1 MNQSSHSITPTSTR
15 PSRDQLPC
23 CSKTSG
29 HTNNVHHIEPKTC
42 MSATKIDFARVET
55 TLRAA
60 GEAAA
65 RLTLPLFRTPLS
77 VDNKLASGFDPVTEA
92 DKGAETAIRTVIAEA
107 FPDHAIIGE
116 EWGSSGNSRFSWIID
131 PVDGTRA
138 FISGAPVWG
147 TLIGF
152 AIDGVA
158 VAGLMSQ
165 PFIGEEYLAVPGR
178 STYRRGTVTE
188 ANRTSGQT
196 DLSQSRVFTTTPNL
210 FRQEYWS
217 KWEAIERATRLQ
229 RFGMDCYGYALLAA
243 GHADLVI
250 EPALNTYDIAA
261 LVPII
266 REAGGAIACWDG
278 SEPTGGGNVVAA
290 ATLQLLEQALELI
303 GRS

>member
-1 MNQSSHSITPTSTR
+1 M
-15 PSRDQLPC
+15 
-23 CSKTSG
+23 
-29 HTNNVHHIEPKTC
+29 
-42 MSATKIDFARVET
+42 
-55 TLRAA
+55 
-60 GEAAA
+60 
-65 RLTLPLFRTPLS
+65 PLFRTQLA

-92 DKGAETAIRTVIAEA
+92 DKGAETAIRAVIEAA

-116 EWGSSGNSRFSWIID
+116 EWGTSGDSRFSWIID

-165 PFIGEEYLAVPGR
+165 PFIGETFLAIPGR
-178 STYRRGTVTE
+178 STYRRGD
-188 ANRTSGQT
+188 AALHNRTSGAT
-196 DLSQSRVFTTTPNL
+196 DLDKARVFTTTPRL
-210 FRQEYWS
+210 FNTSELLF
-217 KWEAIERATRLQ
+217 KWEAIEAATRLQ

-243 GHADLVI
+243 GQADLVI
-250 EPALNTYDIAA
+250 EPYLNTYDIAA

-266 REAGGAIACWDG
+266 REAGGAISCWDG

-290 ATLQLLEQALELI
+290 ATPELLAKALALVNA
-303 GRS
+303 S

>member
-1 MNQSSHSITPTSTR
+1 MAEPVDFSRIEST
-15 PSRDQLPC
+15 L
-23 CSKTSG
+23 
-29 HTNNVHHIEPKTC
+29 
-42 MSATKIDFARVET
+42 
-55 TLRAA
+55 L
-60 GEAAA
+60 AAA
-65 RLTLPLFRTPLS
+65 DAAAAHTLPLFRTGLS
-77 VDNKLASGFDPVTEA
+77 VDNKLEAGFDPVTEA
-92 DKGAETAIRTVIAEA
+92 DKGAEKVIAAIITDA

-116 EWGSSGNSRFSWIID
+116 EWGTSGESRFTWIID

-158 VAGLMSQ
+158 RAGIMSQ
-165 PFIGEEYLAVPGR
+165 PFIGESFLARPGQSR
-178 STYRRGTVTE
+178 YQRAGLSQ
-188 ANRTSGQT
+188 ANRTSGLT
-196 DLSQSRVFTTTPNL
+196 ELASARVFTTTPKL
-210 FRQEYWS
+210 FDTPQLAR
-217 KWEAIERATRLQ
+217 KWAAIESATRLQ

-250 EPALNTYDIAA
+250 EPYLNTYDIAA

-290 ATLQLLEQALELI
+290 ASQALLEKALDLVN
-303 GRS
+303 RA

>member
-1 MNQSSHSITPTSTR
+1 
-15 PSRDQLPC
+15 
-23 CSKTSG
+23 
-29 HTNNVHHIEPKTC
+29 
-42 MSATKIDFARVET
+42 MSATEIDFARVEA

-65 RLTLPLFRTPLS
+65 RMTLPLFRTPLG
-77 VDNKLASGFDPVTEA
+77 VVNKLDKGFDPVTEA
-92 DKGAETAIRTVIAEA
+92 DKGAETAIRAVIAEA

-116 EWGSSGNSRFSWIID
+116 EWGTTGSGRFSWIID

-152 AIDGVA
+152 AVDGIA

-165 PFIGEEYLAVPGR
+165 PFIGEEFLAVPGR
-178 STYRRGTVTE
+178 SSYRRGDMHM

-196 DLSQSRVFTTTPNL
+196 DLAQAKVVTTTPSL
-210 FRQEYWS
+210 FDTPQMQA
-217 KWEAIERATRLQ
+217 KWQAVVGATRLQ
-229 RFGMDCYGYALLAA
+229 RYGLDCYGYALLAA
-243 GHADLVI
+243 GQVDLAI
-250 EPALNTYDIAA
+250 EPYLNTYDIAA

-278 SEPTGGGNVVAA
+278 SEPTGGGNAVAA
-290 ATLQLLEQALELI
+290 ATPELLEQALTLI
-303 GRS
+303 NAA

>member
-1 MNQSSHSITPTSTR
+1 MSSP
-15 PSRDQLPC
+15 
-23 CSKTSG
+23 
-29 HTNNVHHIEPKTC
+29 
-42 MSATKIDFARVET
+42 IDFAQVQSV
-55 TLRAA
+55 LL
-60 GEAAA
+60 AAA
-65 RLTLPLFRTPLS
+65 DAAAAKTLPLFRTPLA
-77 VDNKLASGFDPVTEA
+77 VDNKLVAGFDPVTEA
-92 DKGAETAIRTVIAEA
+92 DKGAETAIRAIIAEA

-116 EWGSSGNSRFSWIID
+116 EWGKTGDSRFSWIID

-152 AIDGVA
+152 AVDGVA

-165 PFIGEEYLAVPGR
+165 PFIGESFLAIPGR
-178 STYRRGTVTE
+178 STYYRGTQQQ

-196 DLSQSRVFTTTPNL
+196 ELAPARVFTTTPNL
-210 FRQEYWS
+210 FKGEYWS
-217 KWEAIERATRLQ
+217 KWEAVEQATRLQ

-250 EPALNTYDIAA
+250 EPYLNTYDIAA

-290 ATLQLLEQALELI
+290 ATPQLLDAALELI
-303 GRS
+303 NTN

>member
-1 MNQSSHSITPTSTR
+1 MTAS
-15 PSRDQLPC
+15 
-23 CSKTSG
+23 
-29 HTNNVHHIEPKTC
+29 E
-42 MSATKIDFARVET
+42 IDFARIEA
-55 TLRAA
+55 TLRTA

-77 VDNKLASGFDPVTEA
+77 IDNKLDGGFDPVTEA
-92 DKGAETAIRTVIAEA
+92 DKGAETAIRAVIGEA

-116 EWGSSGNSRFSWIID
+116 EWGTTGESRYSWIID

-152 AIDGVA
+152 AVDGVA

-165 PFIGEEYLAVPGR
+165 PFIGEEFLAVPGR
-178 STYRRGTVTE
+178 SSYRRGDLHI
-188 ANRTSGQT
+188 ANRTSDQT
-196 DLSQSRVFTTTPNL
+196 DLAAARVFTTTPNL
-210 FRQEYWS
+210 FKGEHWN
-217 KWEAIERATRLQ
+217 KWVALESATRLQ

-243 GHADLVI
+243 GQADLVI
-250 EPALNTYDIAA
+250 EPYLNTYDIAA

-278 SEPTGGGNVVAA
+278 SEPTAGGNVVAA
-290 ATLQLLEQALELI
+290 ATPELLGRALDLVN
-303 GRS
+303 RA

>member
-1 MNQSSHSITPTSTR
+1 MDTP
-15 PSRDQLPC
+15 
-23 CSKTSG
+23 
-29 HTNNVHHIEPKTC
+29 
-42 MSATKIDFARVET
+42 IDFVEIEKV
-55 TLRAA
+55 LLAA
-60 GEAAA
+60 GHAAA
-65 RLTLPLFRTPLS
+65 GRTLPLFRTPLAI
-77 VDNKLASGFDPVTEA
+77 DNKLEAGFDPVTEA
-92 DKGAETAIRTVIAEA
+92 DKGAETAIRAIIAA
-107 FPDHAIIGE
+107 ACPDHAIIGE
-116 EWGSSGNSRFSWIID
+116 EWGMTGQSRYSWIID

-152 AIDGVA
+152 AVDGVA

-165 PFIGEEYLAVPGR
+165 PFIDEQFLAVPGR
-178 STYRRGTVTE
+178 STYRRGDQIG

-196 DLSQSRVFTTTPNL
+196 DLAAARVFTTTPNL
-210 FRQEYWS
+210 FRGEHWG
-217 KWEAIERATRLQ
+217 KWEAIEANTRLQ

-250 EPALNTYDIAA
+250 EPYLNTYDIAA

-290 ATLQLLEQALELI
+290 ASRDLLDKALDLI
-303 GRS
+303 RMP

>member
-1 MNQSSHSITPTSTR
+1 MTTS
-15 PSRDQLPC
+15 
-23 CSKTSG
+23 
-29 HTNNVHHIEPKTC
+29 E
-42 MSATKIDFARVET
+42 IDFARIEA

-65 RLTLPLFRTPLS
+65 RHTLPLFRTPLGI
-77 VDNKLASGFDPVTEA
+77 DNKLDTGFDPVTEA
-92 DKGAETAIRTVIAEA
+92 DRGAETAIRAVIAEA

-116 EWGSSGNSRFSWIID
+116 EWGTTGQGRYSWIID

-152 AIDGVA
+152 AVDGVA

-165 PFIGEEYLAVPGR
+165 PFIGEEFLAVPGR
-178 STYRRGTVTE
+178 SSYRRGE
-188 ANRTSGQT
+188 LHQANRTSGESA
-196 DLSQSRVFTTTPNL
+196 LGSARVFTTTPNL
-210 FRQEYWS
+210 FKGEHWS
-217 KWEAIERATRLQ
+217 KWLAVEEATRLQ

-243 GHADLVI
+243 GQADLVI

-278 SEPTGGGNVVAA
+278 SEPTAGGNVVAA
-290 ATLQLLEQALELI
+290 ATPELLEKALALI
-303 GRS
+303 SAV